1 MANELQPIDI
11 STIPELAQL
20 ADEVART
27 RQPRRLRRG
36 DTTVAVL
43 MPPPSPL
50 DAGYQSIPA
59 LDPPRSWDEVTEI
72 AAEEHARHVAQE
84 GLPKP

>member
-1 MANELQPIDI
+1 MAAELTPVDI
-11 STIPELAQL
+11 SSIPELAHL
-20 ADEVART
+20 ADEVQRT

-36 DTTVAVL
+36 DKDVAVL
-43 MPPPSPL
+43 MPAPSAL

-72 AAEEHARHVAQE
+72 AAEEHAQHVAQE